1 MKYVFLLVDAD
12 DTLLDFAAAERDGL
26 TKMFTALGLTL
37 DDGLRQRYAVLNKS
51 LWKRLDEGE
60 LTRDELLYTRFGIFF
75 KQEGINADG
84 TLAENIYRKYLEEGH
99 ETVAGARELLED
111 LGKRYEIYV
120 VTNGLAQT
128 QVRRMR
134 ESGLDRLVRNTFI
147 SEQLGA
153 NKPEK
158 AFFDYVEGH
167 IPGFD
172 AKKAL
177 LIGDSLSSD
186 IQGGINAGIDTC
198 WFDRENRVCP
208 ENLRPT
214 YKITELKQLYGIL
227 QEEKQC

>member
-1 MKYVFLLVDAD
+1 
-12 DTLLDFAAAERDGL
+12 
-26 TKMFTALGLTL
+26 
-37 DDGLRQRYAVLNKS
+37 
-51 LWKRLDEGE
+51 
-60 LTRDELLYTRFGIFF
+60 
-75 KQEGINADG
+75 
-84 TLAENIYRKYLEEGH
+84 
-99 ETVAGARELLED
+99 
-111 LGKRYEIYV
+111 
-120 VTNGLAQT
+120 
-128 QVRRMR
+128 MR
-134 ESGLDRLVRNTFI
+134 ESRLDRLVRNTFI